1 MKTSIRLLTLGLALG
16 ALFATTS
23 EAGKSPSELRT
34 KIDTRADEAL
44 ERLFDENGGARELFD
59 EAYGYAVFSKLKVA
73 VVVSGGHGRGVAVRK
88 ETGDR
93 TYMQVGT
100 GGVGFGLGGQK
111 SYLVM
116 LFESAEAFNNFLDKG
131 WQADGS
137 AQAAAGTAGANAN
150 TTFRDGVAIYN
161 LTKKGLVASADITGT
176 KFWIDEK
183 LN

>member
-1 MKTSIRLLTLGLALG
+1 LTLGLVLG
-16 ALFATTS
+16 ALFATAS
-23 EAGKSPSELRT
+23 EARKPAGEVRA
-34 KIDTRADEAL
+34 KIDRQAEEGL
-44 ERLFDENGGARELFD
+44 ERLFEEKGSARELYD
-59 EAYGYAVFSKLKVA
+59 AAYGYAVFSKLKVA
-73 VVVSGGHGRGVAVRK
+73 VVVSGGHGKGVAVRK

-116 LFESAEAFNNFLDKG
+116 LFESADAFNNFLDKG

-137 AQAAAGTAGANAN
+137 AQAAAGTDGANAN
-150 TTFRDGVAIYN
+150 TTFRDGVAIFN

-176 KFWIDEK
+176 KFWIDED